1 MLSFQPFDSFDPLEA
16 KTEADAEVKLKS
28 LKNQIKGILTS
39 YAGWYDP
46 FSETI
51 QNSMDS
57 VEKRATKESTYIPK
71 IWITIN
77 LQKNILI
84 VTDNGTGLDEK
95 QFKSFLTPFFSFKNN
110 KNRGHKGV
118 GATYLAYGFN
128 YIQLCTKTSNYSAIG
143 KMIDAREWV
152 DDDDNSLGRPHVTPD
167 EEPLDPYFRTIVE
180 NNDTGVSICLE
191 FDKNTFPK
199 NLTWVGMKEA
209 SSWLKV
215 LRLKTALGSIK
226 PTEKLEVFLDVI
238 DKNGKLTKES
248 ITSPTYLR
256 IHETT
261 QKSKSICYEIIQ
273 QKKQELLDKH
283 KDYNELPKSFINK
296 YVIYGEWNFD
306 SSDSHKELKLKLEEE
321 EKELLDKHKPYVYC
335 AYVWSVSHWNNFSR
349 ELDYR
354 IGNKVLS
361 GGIQLASNN
370 MPQGETIQ
378 IPLGQNI
385 SRQNNAFV
393 LIHFENYTPDL
404 GRKSY
409 KKQLQELAQKIASRL
424 VDVLFRYH
432 KCLRPTGS
440 GKSREDILIQKRID
454 DWKKEMEEHEQQHP
468 LNLINKNFFNP
479 TKEIS
484 ITSIPSREQDVIALF
499 NQMIAGGVIR
509 GIKIMA
515 TNERSDYDSLYRIII
530 DKNPLHIYDK
540 DRNPLGVQEE
550 NLEDYESKKVLPFQ
564 SAPQVLEYKYS
575 LDGLIEDID
584 TGIKNSKDIN
594 LVVVWETGEEWQK
607 NYQITTTLHEDYLE
621 YRPYHGV
628 THRMSNLEI
637 RGNIMDVIVLQE
649 LIEYLNDPESAQEKQ
664 LKKYEDYED

>member
-1 MLSFQPFDSFDPLEA
+1 MFSFQPFESFDPLEA
-16 KTEADAEVKLKS
+16 KTEADTEVKLKS

-39 YAGWYDP
+39 YGGWYDP

-57 VEKRATKESTYIPK
+57 VEKRATKESNYIPK

-77 LQKNILI
+77 LKENILM
-84 VTDNGTGLDEK
+84 VTDNGIGLDEQK
-95 QFKSFLTPFFSFKNN
+95 FKSFLTPFFSFKTD

-118 GATYLAYGFN
+118 GTTYLAYGFN
-128 YIQLCTKTSNYSAIG
+128 YIQLCTKTSDYSAVG
-143 KMIDAREWV
+143 KMINAREWV
-152 DDDDNSLGRPHVTPD
+152 DDDNYSLTRPQVTPD
-167 EEPLDPYFRTIVE
+167 NEPLDLYFRKIVE
-180 NNDTGVSICLE
+180 CNDTGVSICLK

-209 SSWLKV
+209 GSWLKV
-215 LRLKTALGSIK
+215 LRLKTALGAIK
-226 PTEKLEVFLDVI
+226 TTEKLEINLDVI
-238 DKNGKLTKES
+238 DKNGKLTTES
-248 ITSPTYLR
+248 LTSPNYLW

-261 QKSKSICYEIIQ
+261 QKSKSVCYEAIQ
-273 QKKQELLDKH
+273 KKKQELLDKH
-283 KDYNELPKSFINK
+283 KDSNELPKNLMNK
-296 YVIYGEWNFD
+296 LVIYGNWHFE
-306 SSDSHKELKLKLEEE
+306 SSDSHKDLKLKLEDE

-335 AYVWSVSHWNNFSR
+335 AYVWSVNHWNHFSR

-354 IGNKVLS
+354 IGTKVLS

-404 GRKSY
+404 GRKTY

-424 VDVLFRYH
+424 VDVLFKYH
-432 KCLRPTGS
+432 KCLRPTGT
-440 GKSREDILIQKRID
+440 GKSRDDLLIQKRID
-454 DWKKEMEEHEQQHP
+454 DWKREMEEHEQQNP

-479 TKEIS
+479 TREIS

-515 TNERSDYDSLYRIII
+515 TNERSDYDSLYRVTI
-530 DKNPLHIYDK
+530 DNNNLHIYDK
-540 DRNPLGVQEE
+540 DKNPLGIQEE
-550 NLEDYESKKVLPFQ
+550 NLEDYESNKVLPFQ
-564 SAPQVLEYKYS
+564 SGPKVLEYKYS
-575 LDGLIEDID
+575 LNGLIEDID
-584 TGIKNSKDIN
+584 TGTKNSKDIN
-594 LVVVWETGEEWQK
+594 LVVVWKTGEEWRK
-607 NYQITTTLHEDYLE
+607 NYLITTTLHEDYLE

-628 THRMSNLEI
+628 THIMSNLET
-637 RGNIMDVIVLQE
+637 RGNSIDIIVLEE
-649 LIEYLNDPESAQEKQ
+649 LIEYLNDPEDTQEKQ